1 MEQQHLL
8 GDDAAPTSLERVLSE
23 SLDNLPVLL
32 PGADALRGFKF
43 NPPDSVV
50 PYLIAEYGL
59 NEIAD
64 YLPDLRT
71 VLQEGI
77 IWQRLI
83 GTPAALHRAL
93 RWINHDGDIEEFPA
107 TRRKWWWFQ
116 VHLPFEVRNTNFVKP
131 MTQLVKASKPLRSEF
146 ARVTSGWDVRAFQLN
161 KHRLNG
167 DAFLNDWSGVRR
179 IVGEP
184 VLSLRVN
191 HKHRV
196 IVPTGGRVVVERTQ
210 HILMVRNVAVRIPV
224 SQPSARL
231 AATAAIQVDYR
242 NRATVSFQN
251 APFVNQPF
259 GTPVPRVQTGS
270 E

>member
-1 MEQQHLL
+1 MEPQHLL
-8 GDDAAPTSLERVLSE
+8 GDDAAPTPLERVLSE
-23 SLDNLPVLL
+23 SLDNLPVLM
-32 PGADALRGFKF
+32 PGVQALRGFKF

-64 YLPDLRT
+64 FLPDLRT
-71 VLQEGI
+71 ALREGI
-77 IWQRLI
+77 LWQRLI

-93 RWINHDGDIEEFPA
+93 RWINHDGDIEEFQA
-107 TRRKWWWFQ
+107 TKRKWWWFQ
-116 VHLPFEVRNTNFVKP
+116 VHLPFEVRNTDFVRP

-167 DAFLNDWSGVRR
+167 DAFLNDWSGIRR
-179 IVGEP
+179 SPHEP

-191 HKHRV
+191 RRQRV
-196 IVPTGGRVVVERTQ
+196 IVPTGGRVVVHHTQ
-210 HILMVRNVAVRIPV
+210 HILMVRSVALNIPRN
-224 SQPSARL
+224 QPATRF
-231 AATAAIQVDYR
+231 AATAAVRVDYR
-242 NRATVSFQN
+242 NRATVPFQN

-259 GTPVPRVQTGS
+259 GAPVPRIQTGS